1 MLLRGTMKRIK
12 IGNYYL
18 LDECGDL
25 SLKEYQPVKVKVTKR
40 FRGGYYGVMPIEPVV
55 FPVMDDGWVIKP
67 FKVHKRYLT
76 PTTPGE
82 KIVIRCPI
90 NMPKFSRADDLA
102 LTKIYEA
109 LSNDGEI
116 TDQDILRL
124 KIILHKIRY
133 SINLFDGVNI

>member
-1 MLLRGTMKRIK
+1 MPLRNIMKRIK
-12 IGNYYL
+12 IGKYYI

-25 SLKEYQPVKVKVTKR
+25 SLKEYQPVKVKIIKR
-40 FRGGYYGVMPIEPVV
+40 FGGGYYGVMPIEPVV
-55 FPVMDDGWVIKP
+55 FPVMDDGWAIKN
-67 FKVHKRYLT
+67 FRVHKRYLT

-102 LTKIYEA
+102 LTKIYDS
-109 LSNDGEI
+109 LKDGKEI

-133 SINLFDGVNI
+133 SINLFDGVNL